1 MPVKNGD
8 DWIPSKCKIQHSS
21 LKQGV
26 LFTSCERS
34 KSSWQRIRLQD
45 RMTAPVAQRLKTS
58 ITKDLMLPR
67 ISKKNLH
74 DPIRR
79 HSQNLHHFTLQN
91 KPTLEVSAKCRI
103 STTLLAETPQ
113 SLKRSRRLLLMTE
126 MALFGVCKAFPR
138 LRACPFRSFEWLF
151 CEWVQHVI
159 FLSWQMHGFNGGICL
174 VGAFKKLLHFFT
186 QLLRLEEQ
194 ISNHPN
200 TENAKNNSISD

>member
-21 LKQGV
+21 LKQDV

-34 KSSWQRIRLQD
+34 KSSWQRIRLRD

-58 ITKDLMLPR
+58 ITKDLMPPR

-113 SLKRSRRLLLMTE
+113 SLKWSRRLLLMTE
-126 MALFGVCKAFPR
+126 MALFSVCKRSPGSE
-138 LRACPFRSFEWLF
+138 RARSGHSSDSFVSECNMWFSYLDKCMASTGVF
-151 CEWVQHVI
+151 ALWVHSRSCCI
-159 FLSWQMHGFNGGICL
+159 
-174 VGAFKKLLHFFT
+174 FFT

-200 TENAKNNSISD
+200 TENAKNNSI